1 MQGQIHTELGS
12 ILIDAD
18 VVATYAGSVALG
30 CSGIVGM
37 ASLDMRDGLMKL
49 LKKDSIKRGIEV
61 AIENNEI
68 YLGFHVIVAYGVNI
82 PVVSENLI
90 DSVRYQVEECT
101 GMKIGEITELCGYK
115 DQYYFSHC
123 FKKLTGVSPNKYR
136 REHEQA

>member
-82 PVVSENLI
+82 VSENLI
-90 DSVRYQVEECT
+90 DSVRYQVEEFT
-101 GMKIGEITELCGYK
+101 GMKIGKIDIFVE
-115 DQYYFSHC
+115 
-123 FKKLTGVSPNKYR
+123 GVR
-136 REHEQA
+136 VID